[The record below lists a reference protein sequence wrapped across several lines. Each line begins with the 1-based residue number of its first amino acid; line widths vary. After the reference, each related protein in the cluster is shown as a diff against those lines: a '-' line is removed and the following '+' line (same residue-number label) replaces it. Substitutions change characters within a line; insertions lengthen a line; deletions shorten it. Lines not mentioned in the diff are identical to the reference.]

1 MRFVIALF
9 VASIAPG
16 LALAQSSSQ
25 SNLTPTQRC
34 EANSQTCIRNCTGT
48 NAQACMNNC
57 FAARAQCIQNPSTA
71 TQPRR

>member
-1 MRFVIALF
+1 MRLAL
-9 VASIAPG
+9 ALMAALLPG
-16 LALAQSSSQ
+16 IALAQSGGSS

-34 EANSQTCIRNCTGT
+34 EQSNQTCIRNCTGT
-48 NAQACMNNC
+48 NVQACMNNC